1 MARGGGA
8 IFKHLN
14 ARNRR
19 LVIAPEVRA
28 IAGSVAEDAR
38 GRTPRGATGRAAAGW
53 HTVPGRDPGTTLV
66 VNDVEYIRHLEY
78 GTRRRPASAML
89 GQALAAARSRR

>member
-1 MARGGGA
+1 VASGA
-8 IFKHLN
+8 VFKAIN
-14 ARNRR
+14 GANRR
-19 LVIAPEVRA
+19 LVIADEVRE
-28 IAGSVAEDAR
+28 IAGGVATAAAE
-38 GRTPRGATGRAAAGW
+38 RTPRGATGRAAAGW